1 MGWILYTH
9 CLLVLSI
16 QWIFRNRI
24 LDLLCM
30 PMHRIG
36 SFHFSLTCYSF
47 YYSCILYPS
56 SALVFFP
63 HRRFPASLVSI
74 PFSPYL
80 SFLSALLYRSKHL
93 ACFLHLLCWILFVFV
108 HWIFDCFVSVAILW
122 IKPLI
127 SSPVYNGVL
136 LLAQAAKPPAAM
148 EPPNIFS

>member
-9 CLLVLSI
+9 CLLALSI
-16 QWIFRNRI
+16 QWIFRNRD

-30 PMHRIG
+30 PMHRTG
-36 SFHFSLTCYSF
+36 SFHFSLKSYSF

-80 SFLSALLYRSKHL
+80 SFLSALLYRSKHV
-93 ACFLHLLCWILFVFV
+93 ACFLHLLCWILVVFV
-108 HWIFDCFVSVAILW
+108 HWIFDCFVSVAILS

-127 SSPVYNGVL
+127 SCTHILVAFICVV
-136 LLAQAAKPPAAM
+136 
-148 EPPNIFS
+148 